1 MTRKRPASLSR
12 RERAGVRE
20 IEKEKN
26 KTLFD
31 FLSGHIGT
39 VSGTTEA
46 LSKDCGTHFAEGMA
60 EKQRV
65 RRSKSFHK
73 RQRRD

>member
-31 FLSGHIGT
+31 FLSGRIGT

-46 LSKDCGTHFAEGMA
+46 LSKDCGKHFTDGLIE
-60 EKQRV
+60 
-65 RRSKSFHK
+65 K
-73 RQRRD
+73 RQQGRL

>member
-46 LSKDCGTHFAEGMA
+46 LSKDCGKHFTDGLV
-60 EKQRV
+60 EKK
-65 RRSKSFHK
+65 RRG
-73 RQRRD
+73 RL

>member
-46 LSKDCGTHFAEGMA
+46 LSKDCGKHFTDGLIE
-60 EKQRV
+60 
-65 RRSKSFHK
+65 K
-73 RQRRD
+73 RQRGRL